1 MSSVRSNDGT
11 EIGYDK
17 RKQGPP
23 LILVAGATAYRAIAP
38 SEDQLAEL
46 LAADFTVYRYDR
58 RGRGE
63 SGETQPY
70 AVERE
75 LEDLGALVDETGG
88 AAAALGFSSGA
99 VLALEAA
106 EAGIPLTQLAL
117 YEPPF
122 IVDDSRPPMPE
133 DYVSRLREL
142 VAADRRGDAA
152 DYFLMQAVGL
162 PQEMVGGMR
171 QNGALAAVEEVAHTI
186 ANDGEIMGDTIHGR
200 PLQADRWTHVH
211 APVLVL
217 DGGDSPPSMHSA
229 AQALAD
235 LLPGAERRT
244 LPGQTHSAE
253 PTVLAPVV
261 REFFAG

>member
-1 MSSVRSNDGT
+1 VTSIRSNDGT
-11 EIGYDK
+11 EIGYD
-17 RKQGPP
+17 RRGTGPP
-23 LILVAGATAYRAIAP
+23 LIIVAGATAYRAIAP

-46 LAADFTVYRYDR
+46 LAADFTVFRYDR

-63 SGETQPY
+63 SGDAQSY

-75 LEDLGALVDETGG
+75 IEDLGALVDEAGG
-88 AAAALGFSSGA
+88 SAIALGFSSGA

-106 EAGIPLTQLAL
+106 EAGLPLTGLAL

-122 IVDDSRPPMPE
+122 IVDDSRPAMPD

-142 VAADRRGDAA
+142 VAADRRADASE
-152 DYFLMQAVGL
+152 YFLQQAVGL
-162 PQEMVGGMR
+162 PQEVVAGMR
-171 QNGALAAVEEVAHTI
+171 QNGALAAVDEVAHTI

-200 PLQADRWTHVH
+200 PLPADRWKHVS

-229 AQALAD
+229 AEALTE

-253 PTVLAPVV
+253 PAVLAPVL
-261 REFFAG
+261 REHFG